1 MLTNL
6 CKVGGEDPVSLLY
19 NGSYY
24 FYLFHNTH
32 SRQVYCVFMPMDS

>member
-6 CKVGGEDPVSLLY
+6 CKVGGNLISFLY

-32 SRQVYCVFMPMDS
+32 SRQVYCVFMPMDA